1 MTKKSSETPTPET
14 PAREAGTCG
23 QPIEAHM
30 DAVLGVLPHV
40 GIGPRLRCKD
50 LYRALVEAAEFLRLG
65 PYVSVIAGP
74 AFAMAKAEAEAD
86 LTGHTSPSD
95 LTKKH

>member
-1 MTKKSSETPTPET
+1 MTEKSSET

-30 DAVLGVLPHV
+30 DAILAVLPHV

-50 LYRALVEAAEFLRLG
+50 FYRALVEAAEFLRLANGIEG

-74 AFAMAKAEAEAD
+74 AFVMAKAEAEAD